1 MVVNRPWDNHV
12 IAVRNGKPISRQS
25 KGWKYAK
32 PHASDAVLMG
42 GKTRLGL
49 HSFPVEDPFDHSHD
63 LSRVL
68 RPEGA
73 LDIQEEMFRFWFGL
87 KEGKGWEELCEFKH
101 PERRVEIDEK
111 DLFED
116 LRKLSKEDIGKKN
129 AEIERNISEL
139 EQRIEAL
146 NQERQ
151 NNIKIS
157 QALRGIFEET
167 SDLRNEHRQIVRG
180 LKPRQQR
187 IQELTKNRDAINQR
201 IGIPLYRIREMLV
214 DVYQNLTGDVDM
226 FQVPSLE
233 REEQQFSWFFEL
245 QAMHKAAL
253 EADSAHKELTA
264 LLKEQKSAVKELKI
278 SERKQSEV
286 KAEILKSEP
295 LLADIRTEFSEA
307 KQHDKNANSLK
318 KVIQERRKELRR
330 ERREKG
336 RIDAWIRIS
345 SNAGAHN
352 RRRKGQ
358 GKKGK
363 KSGQADWKPKFNKP
377 KIEDVKQRAESG
389 NSLSLMDLDVLL
401 QSGGVSSIQNSKP
414 SQKSKRRA
422 DRKKKQN
429 LNLSA
434 RRGERSQSKKGRK
447 D

>member
-1 MVVNRPWDNHV
+1 
-12 IAVRNGKPISRQS
+12 
-25 KGWKYAK
+25 
-32 PHASDAVLMG
+32 
-42 GKTRLGL
+42 
-49 HSFPVEDPFDHSHD
+49 
-63 LSRVL
+63 
-68 RPEGA
+68 
-73 LDIQEEMFRFWFGL
+73 
-87 KEGKGWEELCEFKH
+87 
-101 PERRVEIDEK
+101 
-111 DLFED
+111 
-116 LRKLSKEDIGKKN
+116 
-129 AEIERNISEL
+129 
-139 EQRIEAL
+139 
-146 NQERQ
+146 
-151 NNIKIS
+151 
-157 QALRGIFEET
+157 
-167 SDLRNEHRQIVRG
+167 
-180 LKPRQQR
+180 
-187 IQELTKNRDAINQR
+187 
-201 IGIPLYRIREMLV
+201 MLV

-245 QAMHKAAL
+245 QAMHNAAL

-336 RIDAWIRIS
+336 RSDAWIRIS
-345 SNAGAHN
+345 SNAGANN
-352 RRRKGQ
+352 RPRKGRSKR
-358 GKKGK
+358 GKKT
-363 KSGQADWKPKFNKP
+363 GQADWKPKFNKP

-389 NSLSLMDLDVLL
+389 NSLSLMDIDVLL